1 MAKTILIGCK
11 LPNGII
17 IEAPNG
23 QTAEIDGLNKSK
35 IIGATHVISSI
46 DADIWAAW
54 KAKNTTF
61 SALKSGAIF
70 EASSASEAVA
80 IAKDTD
86 KTGLEPMPQ
95 KTKDIEKAK
104 D

>member
-17 IEAPNG
+17 LEVNEKQIELNG
-23 QTAEIDGLNKSK
+23 LSK
-35 IIGATHVISSI
+35 TVIIGATHATTAI
-46 DADIWAAW
+46 DADFWQAW
-54 KAKNTTF
+54 KSQNATF
-61 SALKSGAIF
+61 SALKNGAIF
-70 EASSASEAVA
+70 EAANEVEAVA

-86 KTGLEPMPQ
+86 KTGLEPMKQ
-95 KTKDIEKAK
+95 DAQGVKKAK